1 MYVNAPGCNPNAVTG
16 NIDSYIMTQCFAF
29 QAPGVLGNLG
39 RHTLRMPVFRD
50 LDFSAFKNQ
59 NVWGEKLKAQF
70 RAEMFNILNNTNIQ
84 PQTLAIFDGNG
95 NLIPNVGQPH
105 GPTVNSS
112 RQIQFGLRLLF

>member
-16 NIDSYIMTQCFAF
+16 NIGNYIMTQCFAF

-50 LDFSAFKNQ
+50 LDFSVFKNQ

-70 RAEMFNILNNTNIQ
+70 RA
-84 PQTLAIFDGNG
+84 
-95 NLIPNVGQPH
+95 
-105 GPTVNSS
+105 
-112 RQIQFGLRLLF
+112 